1 MYYAYP
7 WSMGVLKRTPPGEGG
22 GGGGGHSR
30 EVWVEVYH
38 RDLQTLT
45 LFKTKIVYF
54 ETIYFMILIRFVSH
68 TNLSNFSN

>member
-7 WSMGVLKRTPPGEGG
+7 WTMGVLKRTPPGE

-54 ETIYFMILIRFVSH
+54 ETNYFMILIRFVSH